1 MRPAA
6 MYTRQCRIRAV
17 ALVVG
22 TAGAMLAYT
31 APEALAAKTNSATP
45 TSPRI
50 CAGQV
55 LSQPF
60 LAEEDSGLFT
70 LVPGGEFNSASEGWT
85 LSGGASVVVASR
97 PNETRGGVLSLPA
110 GSKAVSPPMCVTL
123 AYPMARAWV
132 NAVGASKPVKV
143 SVSYAGTPSELAPQ
157 PVGSLKA
164 KHGAWTL
171 GKFGVAPV
179 LGGSE
184 LAPRQVQF
192 VFEGGAKG
200 TNEIY
205 DVYVDPRMGH

>member
-1 MRPAA
+1 MN
-6 MYTRQCRIRAV
+6 TRQCRIRAA
-17 ALVVG
+17 ALF
-22 TAGAMLAYT
+22 AGAAGAVLALT
-31 APEALAAKTNSATP
+31 APAALAAKSNSATP
-45 TSPRI
+45 TAPAI

-60 LAEEDSGLFT
+60 LAEEDSGLYT

-85 LSGGASVVVASR
+85 LSGGASIVVASR
-97 PNETRGGVLSLPA
+97 PNEARGGVLSLPA

-132 NAVGASKPVKV
+132 DAAALSKPVRV

-157 PVGSLKA
+157 PVGALKA

-171 GKFGVAPV
+171 GRFGVAPA

-200 TNEIY
+200 TNEVY

>member
-1 MRPAA
+1 
-6 MYTRQCRIRAV
+6 
-17 ALVVG
+17 
-22 TAGAMLAYT
+22 MLAYT

-132 NAVGASKPVKV
+132 DAAGASKPVRV

-200 TNEIY
+200 TNEVY

>member
-6 MYTRQCRIRAV
+6 MNTRQCRIRAV
-17 ALVVG
+17 ALVAG
-22 TAGAMLAYT
+22 TAGAILAST
-31 APEALAAKTNSATP
+31 APAALAAKSNSATP
-45 TSPRI
+45 TSPAI

-60 LAEEDSGLFT
+60 LAEEDGALYT
-70 LVPGGEFNSASEGWT
+70 LVPGGAFNSASEGWT
-85 LSGGASVVVASR
+85 LSGGASIVVASR
-97 PNETRGGVLSLPA
+97 PNEMRGGVLSLPA

-132 NAVGASKPVKV
+132 DAAGASKPVRV

-171 GKFGVAPV
+171 GRFGVAPA

-192 VFEGGAKG
+192 VFEGGGKG
-200 TNEIY
+200 TNEVY